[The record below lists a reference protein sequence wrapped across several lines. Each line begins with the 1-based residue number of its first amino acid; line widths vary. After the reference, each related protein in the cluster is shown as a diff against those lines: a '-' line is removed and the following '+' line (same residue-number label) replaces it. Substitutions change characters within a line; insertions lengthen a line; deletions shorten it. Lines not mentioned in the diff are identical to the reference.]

1 MRRPPKPAKGELSV
15 TNDLPK
21 PELLFDLSKM
31 TLGDLQMWS
40 LDRSSRHL
48 KAAKA
53 AWHEAVRE
61 QATALLAAYFLEYRS
76 EMLERAR
83 LTVEAQTVIEFP
95 EARKRA

>member
-1 MRRPPKPAKGELSV
+1 M
-15 TNDLPK
+15 TDDMPK

-61 QATALLAAYFLEYRS
+61 QATALLAAYFLEYRQQ
-76 EMLERAR
+76 MLETAR
-83 LTVEAQTVIEFP
+83 HTVEVQTVIEFP
-95 EARKRA
+95 EARKIA